1 MKLNYICIK
10 LLYDNTYDRFEL
22 ESKPGREAGKLR
34 RYIAWPFITFALA
47 ILFGMDGYRLLV
59 NGRIMEKEEGEN

>member
-1 MKLNYICIK
+1 MKLNYLCIT
-10 LLYDNTYDRFEL
+10 LLYDTYDRFDL

-59 NGRIMEKEEGEN
+59 NGRIMEEGDN